1 MHLFLSLHLLAQPCL
16 PARRPLLPS
25 VFRKSAELCPQR
37 FDFFDQVVDAL
48 VGFAVEGAIQNIVQ
62 QHGESH
68 LYGSFRKGISGNGFE
83 DPIHCR
89 LKGFAAEGTQ
99 TPEQQGKDDD
109 RGENQ
114 QDALSAGK
122 NHRTLPLRSKRSTK
136 QRTAAGKAPLYRSFA
151 CSSVHGR
158 QFTAV
163 FGSIRHI
170 FNYSI
175 FRVPS

>member
-114 QDALSAGK
+114 QDAFYQPEK
-122 NHRTLPLRSKRSTK
+122 TIEHHHRGQNDPQNKE
-136 QRTAAGKAPLYRSFA
+136 
-151 CSSVHGR
+151 
-158 QFTAV
+158 
-163 FGSIRHI
+163 
-170 FNYSI
+170 
-175 FRVPS
+175 

>member
-68 LYGSFRKGISGNGFE
+68 PMVL
-83 DPIHCR
+83 
-89 LKGFAAEGTQ
+89 FAKAF
-99 TPEQQGKDDD
+99 PAM
-109 RGENQ
+109 
-114 QDALSAGK
+114 ALRIPS
-122 NHRTLPLRSKRSTK
+122 
-136 QRTAAGKAPLYRSFA
+136 
-151 CSSVHGR
+151 
-158 QFTAV
+158 TAV
-163 FGSIRHI
+163 
-170 FNYSI
+170 
-175 FRVPS
+175 